1 MPVVIVS
8 LLETSYAYL
17 ARLSIP
23 MIQHFG
29 TKLRTLRKQH
39 GLTLKE
45 LAQAVGQSSH
55 GYISELEAG
64 RKAPTAGFVLAVAR
78 LFSVSTDLLL
88 RDDVTLT
95 MPEERPPS

>member
-1 MPVVIVS
+1 
-8 LLETSYAYL
+8 
-17 ARLSIP
+17 

-55 GYISELEAG
+55 GYISELEG
-64 RKAPTAGFVLAVAR
+64 GSKMPTAEFVLEVAR
-78 LFSVSTDLLL
+78 LFGVTTDSLL

-95 MPEERPPS
+95 VSEERPSN